1 VSPESGEAPARSP
14 HRAWIEVDHAAIT
27 HNLAVIRELAG
38 AGKQVIAVVKANAY
52 GHGDLEVS
60 RTLLAA
66 GVERLGVAT
75 LGEGLKLRAAG
86 IGAPILVLWGL
97 GQPEAEPAIVSDLEP
112 VVYSA
117 DAVAM
122 LERAAAK
129 LGRRASVQLKV
140 DSGMGRQ
147 GAEPELAINLAVS
160 IARSRHLRLV
170 GTFSHLAVP
179 GEDDSHTDVQLLR
192 LAQVLDA
199 MRSAGVDPGLVHV
212 AASGGIVAGV
222 GGFADAVRPG
232 LMLYGLK
239 PHWALDREIDLRPAL
254 SLRALPLRI
263 FDLPAGQGIGYGLRF
278 RTRGATRI
286 ATLGIGYGD
295 GWPRVHANNGYALV
309 RGQRVPIVGAISMDG
324 LTIDVGEVDGVTY
337 GDEFALIGSQGAARI
352 TADEVADQRRT
363 INYEVTTALRERLP
377 RIHVLGPAERVEAR
391 NSEAP

>member
-1 VSPESGEAPARSP
+1 VSGEGREAPARSP
-14 HRAWIEVDHAAIT
+14 HRAWIEIDHAAIT

-38 AGKQVIAVVKANAY
+38 PDKQVIAVVKANAY
-52 GHGDLEVS
+52 GHGDVEVS
-60 RTLLAA
+60 RTLLAS

-86 IGAPILVLWGL
+86 IDAPILVLWGL
-97 GQPEAEPAIVSDLEP
+97 GEPEAEPAIAANLEP

-117 DAVAM
+117 EALAM
-122 LERAAAK
+122 LERAAAR
-129 LGRRASVQLKV
+129 LDRRASVQLKV
-140 DSGMGRQ
+140 DTGMGRQ
-147 GAEPELAINLAVS
+147 GAEPELAINLAVA
-160 IARSRHLRLV
+160 IARNRHLQLA

-212 AASGGIVAGV
+212 SASGGIVAGV

-239 PHWALDREIDLRPAL
+239 PQWVLDREIDLRPAL

-263 FDLPAGQGIGYGLRF
+263 FDLPPGQGIGYGLRF

-295 GWPRVHANNGYALV
+295 GWPRVHANNGHALV
-309 RGQRVPIVGAISMDG
+309 RGQLVPIVGAISMDG
-324 LTIDVGEVDGVTY
+324 LTIDIGEVDGVTY

-352 TADEVADQRRT
+352 TADDVADERRT
-363 INYEVTTALRERLP
+363 INYEVTTALRGRLS
-377 RIHVLGPAERVEAR
+377 RIHLRDG
-391 NSEAP
+391 

>member
-1 VSPESGEAPARSP
+1 VSSQSGEAPARSP
-14 HRAWIEVDHAAIT
+14 HRAWIEIDHTAIT
-27 HNLAVIRELAG
+27 HNLRVIRDLAG
-38 AGKQVIAVVKANAY
+38 AGKQVIGVVKANAY
-52 GHGDLEVS
+52 GHGDVEVS
-60 RTLLAA
+60 RTLLAV

-86 IGAPILVLWGL
+86 IDAPILVLWGL
-97 GQPEAEPAIVSDLEP
+97 GEPEAEPAIASDLEP
-112 VVYSA
+112 VVYSEEA
-117 DAVAM
+117 IAM
-122 LERAAAK
+122 LERAAAR
-129 LGRRASVQLKV
+129 LGRPASVQLKV
-140 DSGMGRQ
+140 DTGMGRQ
-147 GAEPELAINLAVS
+147 GAEPELAVNLAVT

-179 GEDDSHTDVQLLR
+179 GEDDSHTDVQLVR

-295 GWPRVHANNGYALV
+295 GWPRVHANNGHALV

-324 LTIDVGEVDGVTY
+324 LTIDIGEVDGVTY

-352 TADEVADQRRT
+352 TADEVAEERRT

-377 RIHVLGPAERVEAR
+377 RIHLLGTD
-391 NSEAP
+391 